1 MKPSNFRIWLE
12 RKFFEYKDECS
23 VNKEQDKTLRE
34 YFGKY
39 KYWLKRE
46 FRHQQKMDKQTVDSN
61 GDLEYTVRMK
71 AYEFKYYE
79 RNCSDIKTA
88 TVVAS
93 TLPSAINLF
102 EQMYYG
108 CTVLDAKEK
117 E

>member
-46 FRHQQKMDKQTVDSN
+46 FRHQQKMDK
-61 GDLEYTVRMK
+61 
-71 AYEFKYYE
+71 
-79 RNCSDIKTA
+79 
-88 TVVAS
+88 
-93 TLPSAINLF
+93 
-102 EQMYYG
+102 
-108 CTVLDAKEK
+108 
-117 E
+117 